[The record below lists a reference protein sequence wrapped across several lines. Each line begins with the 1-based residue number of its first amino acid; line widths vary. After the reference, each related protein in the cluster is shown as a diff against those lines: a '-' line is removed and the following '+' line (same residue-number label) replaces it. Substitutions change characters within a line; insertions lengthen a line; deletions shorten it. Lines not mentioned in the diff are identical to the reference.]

1 MTTFLMHSIIFI
13 IIIILLK
20 NLLLIINITNYLSMR
35 RMFSKNINPSKVDAY
50 TKLYSLERSI
60 NLSIPIAKQSVKRWL
75 TGLFSDPI
83 TNSLLKNSHLTKTQ
97 LETFLIDV
105 LAGKT
110 TRKFY
115 TYEKKAKLRI
125 ITSGVSRG
133 SFNRTLAQA
142 RKNVIKSI
150 YTLILLGYL
159 GLFETT
165 NLEPYVEI
173 ANKIQTYTEAYREG
187 LTSKKSSNEYLRIVS
202 MLQTE
207 IEKTLQ
213 QLSRPK
219 EMSRR

>member
-1 MTTFLMHSIIFI
+1 MV
-13 IIIILLK
+13 
-20 NLLLIINITNYLSMR
+20 NLT
-35 RMFSKNINPSKVDAY
+35 
-50 TKLYSLERSI
+50 
-60 NLSIPIAKQSVKRWL
+60 AKQNVKRWL
-75 TGLFSDPI
+75 IGISSDPI
-83 TNSLLKNSHLTKTQ
+83 AKSLLENSHLTKTQ

-110 TRKFY
+110 AHKIL
-115 TYEKKAKLRI
+115 TYEKKAKLRL
-125 ITSGVSRG
+125 ITTGVSRG

-173 ANKIQTYTEAYREG
+173 ANKIQTYTEAYREL
-187 LTSKKSSNEYLRIVS
+187 LTSKKTSDEHLRIVN
-202 MLQTE
+202 MLHNE

-219 EMSRR
+219 EMSRK